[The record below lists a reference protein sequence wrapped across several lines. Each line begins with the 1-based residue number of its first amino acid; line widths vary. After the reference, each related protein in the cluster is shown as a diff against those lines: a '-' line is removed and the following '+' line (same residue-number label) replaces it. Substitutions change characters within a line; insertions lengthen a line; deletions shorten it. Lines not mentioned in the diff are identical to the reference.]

1 MAAMTIKH
9 ETAEEFTAR
18 ARRLMQL
25 ALKAGGDTEN
35 DHSHFERCMNEAKSK
50 RMTYVEGLQYTIDH
64 AEGR

>member
-1 MAAMTIKH
+1 MKH

-25 ALKAGGDTEN
+25 ALRAGGDTDH
-35 DHSHFERCMNEAKSK
+35 DHSHFMRFMSEAKSK

-64 AEGR
+64 DKAPQEDRA